1 MTCEIAQDIWDDA
14 TERGQSALEAAL
26 LARTLKRSRLTP
38 LFGPQRMYLFAHS
51 IHDIHTSFKPR

>member
-26 LARTLKRSRLTP
+26 LARTLTP

-51 IHDIHTSFKPR
+51 FHDIHTSFKPR

>member
-26 LARTLKRSRLTP
+26 LARTLT
-38 LFGPQRMYLFAHS
+38 AHPS
-51 IHDIHTSFKPR
+51 LWSSEDVFICSLYP